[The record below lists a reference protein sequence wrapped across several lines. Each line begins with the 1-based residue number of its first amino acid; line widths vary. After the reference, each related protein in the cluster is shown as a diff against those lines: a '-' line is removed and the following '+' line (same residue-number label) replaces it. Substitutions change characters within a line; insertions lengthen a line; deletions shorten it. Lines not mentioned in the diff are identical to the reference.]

1 MMVGVYTR
9 AVEKEAEVQ
18 TTGFVDDSAVRSK
31 RGKTRRQQWT
41 ISEIRPKSRNEMQQ
55 KKSQD
60 DCQRR
65 KKKKKALTKSSN
77 KRSSSAPRP
86 LCWLEAR

>member
-1 MMVGVYTR
+1 MMTSVWTR
-9 AVEKEAEVQ
+9 AVAKEAEVQ

-31 RGKTRRQQWT
+31 RGKTRRQAVDDL
-41 ISEIRPKSRNEMQQ
+41 RN
-55 KKSQD
+55 
-60 DCQRR
+60 
-65 KKKKKALTKSSN
+65 SN